1 MSYLDRDTY
10 GIYSDTSD
18 GPGPRLMGA
27 DTLIGEDVYNLQD
40 EDLGD
45 IKEIMLDMRQGQVA
59 YAVLSFGGWL
69 GMGDKLFAVPWQALQ
84 LDTANKRFLLDVSKE
99 HLKNAPGFNKDNW
112 PDMASAEFSTQIHN
126 FYGTQQN
133 VPGARTASGSVMGTA
148 SGSLQSDP
156 GASASRTNPGSSSG
170 SSGGNL

>member
-10 GIYSDTSD
+10 GIYNDNADDS

-27 DTLIGEDVYNLQD
+27 DTLIGEDVYNHQD

-45 IKEIMLDMRQGQVA
+45 IKEIMLDIRQGQAA

-84 LDTANKRFLLDVSKE
+84 LDTANQRFLLDVSKE
-99 HLKNAPGFNKDNW
+99 HLKTAPGFDKDHW
-112 PDMASAEFSTQIHN
+112 PDMASAEFSTQIHD
-126 FYGTQQN
+126 FYQTQQN
-133 VPGARTASGSVMGTA
+133 VSGSRTASGSVMG
-148 SGSLQSDP
+148 SGSSSLQSDP
-156 GASASRTNPGSSSG
+156 GYSGNVEPGAG
-170 SSGGNL
+170 RGGMP